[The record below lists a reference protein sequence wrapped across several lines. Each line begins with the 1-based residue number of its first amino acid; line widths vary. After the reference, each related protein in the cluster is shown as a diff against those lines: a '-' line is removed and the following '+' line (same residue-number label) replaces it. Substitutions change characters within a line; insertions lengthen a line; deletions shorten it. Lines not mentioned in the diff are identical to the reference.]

1 MPSSKEY
8 KEYHKEL
15 ANNNDQCE
23 YLDQYTLQIILVREP
38 ESILFNMLFALFV
51 VDCMV
56 FSAHGVPIGDLA
68 DRLSVNL
75 TLLLTAM
82 AFKFVL
88 SDTLPPT
95 PYLTT
100 MEKYVLFTFVVLFL
114 QGISF
119 WILAE
124 LYNYQ
129 CGDHGV
135 TDWFTGTLNNSTE
148 RLIDNDCAHY
158 VMGDRLILAAE
169 VICWVVKNIWFAV
182 RIVKNSTHNMS
193 KKNDFVDLTGLQ
205 EFCMPE
211 PLTFI
216 NEMNNSTRLKHMK
229 LKKTSLGG
237 GQTNQILP
245 TN

>member
-1 MPSSKEY
+1 M
-8 KEYHKEL
+8 
-15 ANNNDQCE
+15 
-23 YLDQYTLQIILVREP
+23 
-38 ESILFNMLFALFV
+38 
-51 VDCMV
+51 
-56 FSAHGVPIGDLA
+56 
-68 DRLSVNL
+68 
-75 TLLLTAM
+75 
-82 AFKFVL
+82 
-88 SDTLPPT
+88 
-95 PYLTT
+95 
-100 MEKYVLFTFVVLFL
+100 
-114 QGISF
+114 
-119 WILAE
+119 
-124 LYNYQ
+124 
-129 CGDHGV
+129 